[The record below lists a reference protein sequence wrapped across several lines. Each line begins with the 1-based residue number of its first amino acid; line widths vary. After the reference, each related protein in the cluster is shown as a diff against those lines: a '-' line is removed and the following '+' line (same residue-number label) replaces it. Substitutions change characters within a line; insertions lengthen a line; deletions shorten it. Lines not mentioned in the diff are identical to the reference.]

1 VNALIHFVPEKWTF
15 SFWLRHQKVDGLMDI
30 TAREAGSFYT
40 PGARRSSRQGREAQP
55 TSPTST
61 TPS

>member
-1 VNALIHFVPEKWTF
+1 MLTF
-15 SFWLRHQKVDGLMDI
+15 RASQQKIDGLMDI

-40 PGARRSSRQGREAQP
+40 PGRTTVWWDWAPPP

-61 TPS
+61 TPSL